1 MEPSQ
6 PIMEESHEVQQPV
19 RRGTKHKQKAHTTP
33 NPSIRAKVVV
43 LSPPSVPMSQNITR
57 NVDLHL
63 DDIALTFSPLQVVIA
78 STPSNSVFQSQ
89 DVVVEASNG
98 SNIHKV
104 STFVKNESISNILE
118 NGAIDNPMLMSAFEF
133 VKNVSKLEQHYLISY
148 VFAIFV
154 FEYNSLLSMKF

>member
-63 DDIALTFSPLQVVIA
+63 DDIALTLSPPQVVIA
-78 STPSNSVFQSQ
+78 LIPSNFVFQSQ
-89 DVVVEASNG
+89 HTVVEVSDG

-104 STFVKNESISNILE
+104 SIFVKNESNSNMLE
-118 NGAIDNPMLMSAFEF
+118 NDAIDNQVLMSAFEF
-133 VKNVSKLEQHYLISY
+133 VKNVSML
-148 VFAIFV
+148 
-154 FEYNSLLSMKF
+154 